1 MSTTRWIDTL
11 KNDLDSA
18 INELIDEVKL
28 PENANVFKY
37 VNYAFEK
44 AFEIN
49 QKAIFDN
56 SVIMYNLIHYSYDQ
70 ILTQVVGTFE
80 TQTTT
85 QKKGF
90 IIVYESNQINYII
103 NKKYDAQKFLR
114 RLLNYTGKNEIV
126 KNSSD
131 LDTNF
136 FYWLISR
143 VYNSQNTFDIS
154 DQKTITAKF
163 IKGIKGDVSDLQT
176 RVAADGESVISI
188 ISTLAFLLESNNL
201 KQVKVDL
208 SYENCETGE
217 SHENISLI
225 LQKDTINIDL
235 SSYQGIYEHD
245 NDDEKIAK
253 LYLLIYL
260 DIFPNLLQEY
270 YADIY
275 NELWSKS
282 ILIEFLESVA
292 NTIQSKVDR
301 RIGELASLRNDQNNE
316 RADSSATLQQSIK

>member
-1 MSTTRWIDTL
+1 MT
-11 KNDLDSA
+11 
-18 INELIDEVKL
+18 
-28 PENANVFKY
+28 Y
-37 VNYAFEK
+37 
-44 AFEIN
+44 
-49 QKAIFDN
+49 
-56 SVIMYNLIHYSYDQ
+56 
-70 ILTQVVGTFE
+70 
-80 TQTTT
+80 QT
-85 QKKGF
+85 K
-90 IIVYESNQINYII
+90 
-103 NKKYDAQKFLR
+103 
-114 RLLNYTGKNEIV
+114 
-126 KNSSD
+126 
-131 LDTNF
+131 
-136 FYWLISR
+136 
-143 VYNSQNTFDIS
+143 
-154 DQKTITAKF
+154 KTITAKF